1 MAASG
6 GGGDRHVGGGVR
18 SGGGGGWGGSGGRG
32 RLGAA
37 SGAGGVSPR
46 SRAELITLKGT
57 LGYDGKA
64 QELKMIR
71 DYYNE
76 RYFEKDFVDSLSVW
90 QMQYME
96 AMWKAEIEKRMLPAT
111 IKDIKKNLTLVKSAL
126 HEIKFEQMQKQ
137 EDKRSDKT
145 KKRQQAAIAEVMGTP
160 KGKRSR
166 R

>member
-1 MAASG
+1 
-6 GGGDRHVGGGVR
+6 
-18 SGGGGGWGGSGGRG
+18 
-32 RLGAA
+32 
-37 SGAGGVSPR
+37 
-46 SRAELITLKGT
+46 
-57 LGYDGKA
+57 
-64 QELKMIR
+64 MIR
-71 DYYNE
+71 DNYNE
-76 RYFEKDFVDSLSVW
+76 RYFEKEFTGSLSVW

>member
-1 MAASG
+1 M
-6 GGGDRHVGGGVR
+6 RE
-18 SGGGGGWGGSGGRG
+18 
-32 RLGAA
+32 LIF
-37 SGAGGVSPR
+37 VSFCLFTKKKTVDPIR
-46 SRAELITLKGT
+46 IAFRQFNKELITLKGT

-96 AMWKAEIEKRMLPAT
+96 AMWKAEIEKRELPTT
-111 IKDIKKNLTLVKSAL
+111 IKDLKKNLTLVKSAL
-126 HEIKFEQMQKQ
+126 QDIKFEQMQKQ
-137 EDKRSDKT
+137 EDKKSEKT

>member
-1 MAASG
+1 
-6 GGGDRHVGGGVR
+6 
-18 SGGGGGWGGSGGRG
+18 
-32 RLGAA
+32 
-37 SGAGGVSPR
+37 
-46 SRAELITLKGT
+46 
-57 LGYDGKA
+57 
-64 QELKMIR
+64 MIR

-126 HEIKFEQMQKQ
+126 HEIKFEQIRKQ
-137 EDKRSDKT
+137 EDKKSKRT
-145 KKRQQAAIAEVMGTP
+145 KKRAAAAIADAIGTP
-160 KGKRSR
+160 KGKRAR